1 MYKPSSPHVL
11 VLILAC
17 ALLCVALVGCRHS
30 QQETTATSNQVAVA
44 GEGGEAPQKAALMKS
59 MPRDFKKR

>member
-1 MYKPSSPHVL
+1 MYKPSSPHTL
-11 VLILAC
+11 ALILAC

-30 QQETTATSNQVAVA
+30 QQETTAASNQVAVA
-44 GEGGEAPQKAALMKS
+44 GEGSEAPQKAALMKS